1 MGGLGAPE
9 LIIILLVV
17 LLLFGST
24 KLPKLAKSLGE
35 ASKEFKKG
43 VADSEATPPVVP
55 APAAPPIMTASAPP
69 VAPSAVE
76 PPVDE
81 KVTLTRAE
89 LDALLAAREAQ
100 VRRAEPGKDVPPAV

>member
-43 VADSEATPPVVP
+43 IGDPDGPPPSTAVVP
-55 APAAPPIMTASAPP
+55 PASAAPILPAT
-69 VAPSAVE
+69 E
-76 PPVDE
+76 E

-89 LDALLAAREAQ
+89 LDALLDAREAQ
-100 VRRAEPGKDVPPAV
+100 ARKADPGKDAPPAI